1 MNPTKEQVR
10 KWLFGRQQSRAPLP
24 SPDELRRQLGWTY
37 EPKPK
42 NAKVGP
48 P

>member
-10 KWLFGRQQSRAPLP
+10 QWLFGRQQSHAPLP
-24 SPDELRRQLGWTY
+24 SANELRRQLGWTY
-37 EPKPK
+37 ERKPK
-42 NAKVGP
+42 SAKSCP